1 MDAQSLRRQVE
12 SLIKAEWTKI
22 DPTRAMAKSI
32 DEFKSWSFAVT
43 PPIPAAWPPDGKG
56 VVYYYA
62 YAYGMNPSR
71 LADGEWIAA
80 PWARVKVDATGQAA
94 SQLEML
100 TKGIKEVGI
109 QGVRPLRDEEI
120 KTLDQ
125 QAAVEEQIQTISK
138 KTSLRGIDAKPLK
151 QFFQLW
157 CSTNGVIVEQLRSKH
172 PQFFDWVGCK

>member
-32 DEFKSWSFAVT
+32 DEFKSWSSAVT

-100 TKGIKEVGI
+100 TKEIKELGI
-109 QGVRPLRDEEI
+109 QGVRPLQEDEVKI
-120 KTLDQ
+120 SRQRAL
-125 QAAVEEQIQTISK
+125 VEEQILNLSTKS
-138 KTSLRGIDAKPLK
+138 SVAGFDAKPVK
-151 QFFQLW
+151 QFFRVW

-172 PQFFDWVGCK
+172 PQFFGWVGCE

>member
-62 YAYGMNPSR
+62 FAYGMNPSR

-94 SQLEML
+94 PQLEML

>member
-1 MDAQSLRRQVE
+1 
-12 SLIKAEWTKI
+12 
-22 DPTRAMAKSI
+22 
-32 DEFKSWSFAVT
+32 
-43 PPIPAAWPPDGKG
+43 
-56 VVYYYA
+56 
-62 YAYGMNPSR
+62 
-71 LADGEWIAA
+71 
-80 PWARVKVDATGQAA
+80 VKVDATGQAA